1 MIGHKQIIHARINGF
16 APTDVFIHIAPH
28 PKTHSEGFSLPEE
41 QITNKEF
48 PLSIWTG
55 STIARR
61 ADLSWVKGLVC
72 HLIPNALETSNNEY
86 LKWWLA
92 IIAAEPKF
100 LIGIDPD
107 NEVNFWKP

>member
-1 MIGHKQIIHARINGF
+1 MMGHQQIIHARINGF
-16 APTDVFIHIAPH
+16 APADVFIHIAPY
-28 PKTHSEGFSLPEE
+28 PKNHLEGFSLPEE
-41 QITNKEF
+41 QIKNKEF

-55 STIARR
+55 SSIARR

-72 HLIPNALETSNNEY
+72 HLIPNGLETPNEEY

-92 IIAAEPKF
+92 LISAEPKF

-107 NEVNFWKP
+107 DEVNFWKP